1 MSRFSLLVLDAPCTE
16 RYARC
21 GERTGVNHPLLLDY
35 FPPLVKG
42 AFHAEK
48 DSRKAQ
54 RRVNL
59 VASLL
64 ALALSIG
71 IALNRGLSTA
81 LELYANCRILSDAFF
96 ISGIFFG
103 GIGALVAISTTGF
116 FDMFAYA
123 FKSLP
128 MLFSFLRKPKD
139 HPTFFDYKTAKAEKR
154 EQVQYGLLIIG
165 LVCIAVSLLA
175 LAGYYNL

>member
-1 MSRFSLLVLDAPCTE
+1 MC
-16 RYARC
+16 C
-21 GERTGVNHPLLLDY
+21 
-35 FPPLVKG
+35 
-42 AFHAEK
+42 
-48 DSRKAQ
+48 
-54 RRVNL
+54 RR
-59 VASLL
+59 
-64 ALALSIG
+64 
-71 IALNRGLSTA
+71 
-81 LELYANCRILSDAFF
+81 
-96 ISGIFFG
+96 G

-154 EQVQYGLLIIG
+154 EQAQYGLLIIG

>member
-1 MSRFSLLVLDAPCTE
+1 MQ
-16 RYARC
+16 
-21 GERTGVNHPLLLDY
+21 
-35 FPPLVKG
+35 K
-42 AFHAEK
+42 K

-116 FDMFAYA
+116 FCIRVCVQEPADAVL
-123 FKSLP
+123 LP
-128 MLFSFLRKPKD
+128 AQAQGSPDVL
-139 HPTFFDYKTAKAEKR
+139 
-154 EQVQYGLLIIG
+154 
-165 LVCIAVSLLA
+165 
-175 LAGYYNL
+175 

>member
-1 MSRFSLLVLDAPCTE
+1 
-16 RYARC
+16 
-21 GERTGVNHPLLLDY
+21 
-35 FPPLVKG
+35 
-42 AFHAEK
+42 
-48 DSRKAQ
+48 
-54 RRVNL
+54 
-59 VASLL
+59 
-64 ALALSIG
+64 
-71 IALNRGLSTA
+71 
-81 LELYANCRILSDAFF
+81 
-96 ISGIFFG
+96 
-103 GIGALVAISTTGF
+103 
-116 FDMFAYA
+116 MFAYA

>member
-1 MSRFSLLVLDAPCTE
+1 MQ
-16 RYARC
+16 
-21 GERTGVNHPLLLDY
+21 
-35 FPPLVKG
+35 K
-42 AFHAEK
+42 K

-81 LELYANCRILSDAFF
+81 LELNSNCRILSDAFF
-96 ISGIFFG
+96 TIGIFFAG
-103 GIGALVAISTTGF
+103 VGALVAISTTGF

-154 EQVQYGLLIIG
+154 EQARYGLLIIG

>member
-1 MSRFSLLVLDAPCTE
+1 MQ
-16 RYARC
+16 
-21 GERTGVNHPLLLDY
+21 
-35 FPPLVKG
+35 K
-42 AFHAEK
+42 K

-116 FDMFAYA
+116 FRVCVQEPADAVL
-123 FKSLP
+123 LP
-128 MLFSFLRKPKD
+128 AQAQGSPDVL
-139 HPTFFDYKTAKAEKR
+139 
-154 EQVQYGLLIIG
+154 
-165 LVCIAVSLLA
+165 
-175 LAGYYNL
+175 

>member
-1 MSRFSLLVLDAPCTE
+1 MQ
-16 RYARC
+16 
-21 GERTGVNHPLLLDY
+21 
-35 FPPLVKG
+35 K
-42 AFHAEK
+42 K

-81 LELYANCRILSDAFF
+81 LELYANGRILSDAFF